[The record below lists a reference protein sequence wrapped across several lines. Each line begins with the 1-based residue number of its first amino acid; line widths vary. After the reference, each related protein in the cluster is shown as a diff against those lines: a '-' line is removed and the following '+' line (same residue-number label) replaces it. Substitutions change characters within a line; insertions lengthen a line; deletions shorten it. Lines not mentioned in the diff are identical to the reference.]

1 MVALLYYQFMI
12 KKWVIMN
19 FSIDLPCGPPVG
31 QYLTSQNSNSEVLSY
46 EFYDDFGTHFSMIF
60 DKKPAPKS
68 SQYSK
73 SAMFG

>member
-19 FSIDLPCGPPVG
+19 FSIDLPCSPPVG
-31 QYLTSQNSNSEVLSY
+31 QYQTSRNLYSEVPSY
-46 EFYDDFGTHFSMIF
+46 EFYNDFGTHFSMIF

-68 SQYSK
+68 SQRSQ
-73 SAMFG
+73 SAMFV